1 VKIRFVY
8 SRSWDWTQ
16 WSDFCRVATDISPDA
31 ALRSGRSAAL
41 GRAAA
46 LGRLQPFDSIR
57 LCAHGAHSGGDVRL
71 PGIEITLPLRQ
82 TCYGSLQRLIAVSP
96 ASFVTLIAPQ
106 QRHFLLV

>member
-1 VKIRFVY
+1 MTP
-8 SRSWDWTQ
+8 S
-16 WSDFCRVATDISPDA
+16 
-31 ALRSGRSAAL
+31 
-41 GRAAA
+41 
-46 LGRLQPFDSIR
+46 GRLQPFDSIR

-82 TCYGSLQRLIAVSP
+82 TCYGSLQRLIAVSL